1 MLLIQWSQRCS
12 IQPSGHSVTVHVY
25 RLLMRPWAMHWTQA
39 APEASLLL
47 TMSSDPLGVWT
58 CLRGICKEFLITL
71 YVWGA
76 LNSCVKL
83 HRLVHLKTHHA
94 SASGSAHQTRAELL
108 RFIRVTHLLCT
119 LFSFLALCGFPNL
132 TCWVCFEAWQCGKS
146 TPAFTLWRVLL
157 FFFFFLERLEHL
169 TKIFHSFTPHPRPQ
183 SFSFLYSHC
192 TLIALTKNNMRICHR

>member
-94 SASGSAHQTRAELL
+94 SASGTPNQSRAAQVYQGDTSALHIV
-108 RFIRVTHLLCT
+108 FI
-119 LFSFLALCGFPNL
+119 FS
-132 TCWVCFEAWQCGKS
+132 
-146 TPAFTLWRVLL
+146 TLWLPKFDLL
-157 FFFFFLERLEHL
+157 SVFWGLAVWKIHACIHTLEGFVFYCFF
-169 TKIFHSFTPHPRPQ
+169 PW
-183 SFSFLYSHC
+183 
-192 TLIALTKNNMRICHR
+192 TLGAFNKNIS